1 MSAVWNR
8 FAWLCAKLMSANI
21 KRSCVHYLTYLG
33 EWGKAGI
40 FVIGSFL
47 SCCFLVGGG
56 HFRTRKVIYGQR
68 KTTYYSALYICTS
81 EEKRSIDKNKYIG
94 YGNSDD

>member
-1 MSAVWNR
+1 
-8 FAWLCAKLMSANI
+8 MSANR
-21 KRSCVHYLTYLG
+21 KRFCVHYLTYLVSEEKTG
-33 EWGKAGI
+33 
-40 FVIGSFL
+40 FLLSFL
-47 SCCFLVGGG
+47 SCCFWVGGG

>member
-1 MSAVWNR
+1 
-8 FAWLCAKLMSANI
+8 MSANR
-21 KRSCVHYLTYLG
+21 KRLCVHYLDLFR
-33 EWGKAGI
+33 EWRKNSF

-47 SCCFLVGGG
+47 SCCFWVGGG

-68 KTTYYSALYICTS
+68 ETTYYSALYICTS

>member
-1 MSAVWNR
+1 MA
-8 FAWLCAKLMSANI
+8 LCSLP
-21 KRSCVHYLTYLG
+21 YLFM
-33 EWGKAGI
+33 EREKAGVL
-40 FVIGSFL
+40 VIGLFL
-47 SCCFLVGGG
+47 SCCFWVGGG

-68 KTTYYSALYICTS
+68 ETTYYSALYICTS